1 MKLQVKDSG
10 AWRNVL
16 VFDEARQGEVEAAAA
31 ELLRAAGCAKTA
43 MRICEGDQ
51 VLARCEPPACAWR
64 AA

>member
-16 VFDEARQGEVEAAAA
+16 TFEPERRADVEAASAA
-31 ELLRAAGCAKTA
+31 LLRAAVCSKSTL
-43 MRICEGDQ
+43 RICAGET

-64 AA
+64 PA